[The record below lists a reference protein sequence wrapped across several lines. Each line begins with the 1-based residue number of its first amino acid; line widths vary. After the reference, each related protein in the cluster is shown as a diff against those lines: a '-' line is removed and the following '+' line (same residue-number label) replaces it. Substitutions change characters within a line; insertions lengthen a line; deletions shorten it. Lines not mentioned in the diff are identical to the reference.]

1 MGRLTYLEAKARGKQ
16 SMSGKRWPSG
26 GVRGEVPQDPH
37 DMAKAGL
44 PKTQSPTMKVNI
56 RRNDARNRRRA
67 MLGHERKT
75 GQPPW
80 RAVPSSEDGQGDE
93 WAAYVVLDTYSE
105 DVPRDHLQ
113 GASPRV
119 RSAHGSRR
127 SHDRPRGPG
136 KPE

>member
-1 MGRLTYLEAKARGKQ
+1 MMPVT
-16 SMSGKRWPSG
+16 G
-26 GVRGEVPQDPH
+26 GAPCPG
-37 DMAKAGL
+37 M
-44 PKTQSPTMKVNI
+44 
-56 RRNDARNRRRA
+56 NR
-67 MLGHERKT
+67 ET

-80 RAVPSSEDGQGDE
+80 RAVSSSEEGQGDE

-113 GASPRV
+113 GASPKV

-127 SHDRPRGPG
+127 SHDRPRSPG

>member
-1 MGRLTYLEAKARGKQ
+1 MMPVT
-16 SMSGKRWPSG
+16 
-26 GVRGEVPQDPH
+26 D
-37 DMAKAGL
+37 DMPCL
-44 PKTQSPTMKVNI
+44 
-56 RRNDARNRRRA
+56 A
-67 MLGHERKT
+67 MNPWA

-80 RAVPSSEDGQGDE
+80 HVVPSSEEGEGDE
-93 WAAYVVLDTYSE
+93 WAAYVVLDTYNE

-136 KPE
+136 KPEQGRRGTGDHDTQAGRAA